1 MLDRIATDQLTRL
14 DKLLFR
20 LEAQRACLGWA
31 IGEIAGFPGI
41 VLELGL
47 GHGRT
52 YDHLRKH
59 LADRDIYVFDRE
71 VDCIADCTPP
81 DNRLVLGDI
90 ADTLPSFTERFRGK
104 VVLAHADMGTYDDAE
119 NLVRGAVLSRHLPAL
134 LAPGAIVLSDLP
146 LQLDSATPLP
156 LPASAR
162 QGRYF
167 IYETRGTP
175 GFRTRFPAAPSRQRK
190 NGASSHPSR

>member
-1 MLDRIATDQLTRL
+1 VDQLTRL

-20 LEAQRACLGWA
+20 LEAQRVCLSWA
-31 IGEIAGFPGI
+31 IGEIADRPGI
-41 VLELGL
+41 VFELGL

-59 LADRDIYVFDRE
+59 LPDRDIYVFDRE

-81 DNRLVLGDI
+81 DDRLVLGDI
-90 ADTLPSFTERFRGK
+90 ADTLPSTAQLFRGK

-119 NLVRGAVLSRHLPAL
+119 NLTRGAVLSRHLPGL

-146 LQLDSATPLP
+146 LQLDGATPLQ
-156 LPASAR
+156 LPAGAR

-167 IYETRGTP
+167 IYESGRTP
-175 GFRTRFPAAPSRQRK
+175 GVRTRSPAAPSRPPR
-190 NGASSHPSR
+190 NGASSRPFR

>member
-1 MLDRIATDQLTRL
+1 MDQLTWL

-31 IGEIAGFPGI
+31 VGEIAGRPG
-41 VLELGL
+41 VVFELGL

-59 LADRDIYVFDRE
+59 LPDRDIYVFDRE

-81 DNRLVLGDI
+81 DDRLVMGDI
-90 ADTLPSFTERFRGK
+90 VDTLPSMAQRFRGK
-104 VVLAHADMGTYDDAE
+104 VVLAHADMGTYDDTE
-119 NLVRGAVLSRHLPAL
+119 NLTRGAVLSRNLPAL
-134 LAPGAIVLSDLP
+134 LAPGAIVLSDLLP
-146 LQLDSATPLP
+146 LYLDGATPLP
-156 LPASAR
+156 LPAGAR

-167 IYETRGTP
+167 IYKTGRTP
-175 GFRTRFPAAPSRQRK
+175 AARTRSLAAPSRPQR
-190 NGASSHPSR
+190 NDASSRPSR

>member
-1 MLDRIATDQLTRL
+1 MDQLTRL

-31 IGEIAGFPGI
+31 MAEIAGLSGI
-41 VLELGL
+41 VFELGL

-59 LADRDIYVFDRE
+59 LPDRDIYVFDRE

-81 DNRLVLGDI
+81 DDRLVLGDI
-90 ADTLPSFTERFRGK
+90 ADTLPSAAQRFRGK
-104 VVLAHADMGTYDDAE
+104 VVLAHADLGTYDDAE
-119 NLVRGAVLSRHLPAL
+119 NLVRGAVLTRHLPAL

-146 LQLDSATPLP
+146 LHLDGATPLP
-156 LPASAR
+156 LPAGAR

-167 IYETRGTP
+167 IYETGQTP
-175 GFRTRFPAAPSRQRK
+175 GARIQSPAAPSRRPR
-190 NGASSHPSR
+190 NGASLPPSR

>member
-1 MLDRIATDQLTRL
+1 MDRLTRL

-31 IGEIAGFPGI
+31 IGEIADRPGI
-41 VLELGL
+41 VFELGL

-59 LADRDIYVFDRE
+59 LEDRDIYVFDRE

-81 DNRLVLGDI
+81 DDRLVLGDI
-90 ADTLPSFTERFRGK
+90 ADTLPSAAQRFRRK

-119 NLVRGAVLSRHLPAL
+119 NLARGAVLSRHLPAV
-134 LAPGAIVLSDLP
+134 LAPEAIVLSDLP
-146 LQLDSATPLP
+146 LQLDGATPLP
-156 LPASAR
+156 LPTGAR

-167 IYETRGTP
+167 IYKTGQAP
-175 GFRTRFPAAPSRQRK
+175 GFRTQSPAAPSRQPR
-190 NGASSHPSR
+190 NGASLPPSR

>member
-1 MLDRIATDQLTRL
+1 MDQLTRL

-31 IGEIAGFPGI
+31 VGEIAGRPG
-41 VLELGL
+41 VVFELGL

-59 LADRDIYVFDRE
+59 LPDRDIYVFDRE

-81 DNRLVLGDI
+81 DDRLVLGDI
-90 ADTLPSFTERFRGK
+90 VDTLPSAAQRFWGK
-104 VVLAHADMGTYDDAE
+104 VVLAHADMGTYDDTE
-119 NLVRGAVLSRHLPAL
+119 NLTRGAVLSRNLPAL

-146 LQLDSATPLP
+146 LYLDGATPLP
-156 LPASAR
+156 LPAGAR

-167 IYETRGTP
+167 IYKTGRTP
-175 GFRTRFPAAPSRQRK
+175 GFRIRCPAAPSRPQR
-190 NGASSHPSR
+190 NDASSRPSR

>member
-1 MLDRIATDQLTRL
+1 MDQLTRL

-31 IGEIAGFPGI
+31 IGEIADRPGI
-41 VLELGL
+41 VFELGL

-59 LADRDIYVFDRE
+59 LRDRDIYVFDRE

-81 DNRLVLGDI
+81 DDRLVLGDI
-90 ADTLPSFTERFRGK
+90 ADTLPSAVQRFRGK

-119 NLVRGAVLSRHLPAL
+119 NLTRGVELSRHLPAM
-134 LAPGAIVLSDLP
+134 LAPEAIVLSDLP
-146 LQLDSATPLP
+146 LQLDGAAPLP
-156 LPASAR
+156 LPAGAR
-162 QGRYF
+162 EGRYF
-167 IYETRGTP
+167 IYKTGRTS
-175 GFRTRFPAAPSRQRK
+175 GFKIQSPAAPSRQPR
-190 NGASSHPSR
+190 NGASLPPSR

>member
-1 MLDRIATDQLTRL
+1 MDYLTRL

-20 LEAQRACLGWA
+20 LQAQRACLGWA
-31 IGEIAGFPGI
+31 IGEIADRPGI
-41 VLELGL
+41 VFELGL

-59 LADRDIYVFDRE
+59 LPDRDIYVFDRE

-90 ADTLPSFTERFRGK
+90 ADTLASAADRFRRK

-119 NLVRGAVLSRHLPAL
+119 NLVRGAVLSRHLPAV
-134 LAPGAIVLSDLP
+134 LAPDSIVLSDLP
-146 LQLDSATPLP
+146 LHLDGARPLP
-156 LPASAR
+156 LPAGAR

-167 IYETRGTP
+167 IYETGGTP
-175 GFRTRFPAAPSRQRK
+175 RARIQSPAAPSRRPR
-190 NGASSHPSR
+190 NGASLPPSR